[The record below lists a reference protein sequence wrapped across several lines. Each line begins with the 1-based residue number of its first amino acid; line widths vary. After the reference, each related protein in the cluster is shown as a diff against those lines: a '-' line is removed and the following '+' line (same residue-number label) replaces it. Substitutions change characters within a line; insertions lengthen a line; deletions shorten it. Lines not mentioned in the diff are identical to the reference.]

1 MDYERNEPMNAGRPK
16 TTKRWATVILG
27 AATVLLT
34 SVQCGTANEQAGS
47 AQPAEST
54 PPPPSSAVP
63 RPLSTSPATPS
74 PSPRAD
80 QVPVPGCEA
89 VIAGMSP
96 RQRLAQLVVVGVNA
110 GDPQATVKL
119 VRDQQIGGIFLGGNE
134 TALLQNRALDEVQR
148 AAKVPVS
155 VAIDEEGG
163 RVQRIDD
170 LDGEMPS
177 ARKMA
182 ATMTPAQVRSKAAER
197 GKQMRARGVTVDYAP
212 DADITDQP
220 DRDIV
225 GDRSFS
231 ADPEI
236 ARKYVLAFSQGLRD
250 AGVQPVLKHFPGHG
264 HATGDSHKGLVR
276 TPPLASLRKVDLV
289 PYRDIG
295 EYGDIGVMVG
305 HLDVPDLTGGTPST
319 LSAPAYRLL
328 RKDYAFD
335 GPVITDDL
343 GAMKAITAQYP
354 LPTAVL
360 KALQAGADQALWS
373 SGGNVD
379 SVLATLEQALASGEL
394 PAARV
399 DEALT
404 RVLMAKKACG

>member
-1 MDYERNEPMNAGRPK
+1 MDDERNEPMNSGRPK

-27 AATVLLT
+27 TAAVLAT
-34 SVQCGTANEQAGS
+34 SVQCGTANDQGGS
-47 AQPAEST
+47 AQPAGT
-54 PPPPSSAVP
+54 VPPSSSSAAP
-63 RPLSTSPATPS
+63 SRPS
-74 PSPRAD
+74 PSPRAE
-80 QVPVPGCEA
+80 QAPVAGCEA

-110 GDPQATVKL
+110 GDPQAAVKL
-119 VRDQQIGGIFLGGNE
+119 VRDQQVGGIFLGGNE
-134 TALLQNRALDEVQR
+134 TALLKNRALDEVQR

-163 RVQRIDD
+163 RVQRIDA
-170 LDGEMPS
+170 LDGDMPS

-182 ATMTPAQVRSKAAER
+182 STLTPSQVRAKAAER
-197 GKQMRARGVTVDYAP
+197 GRQMRARGVTVDYAP

-225 GDRSFS
+225 GDRSFG
-231 ADPEI
+231 ADPEV
-236 ARKYVLAFSQGLRD
+236 ARKYILAFAQGLRD

-295 EYGDIGVMVG
+295 EYGEIGVMVG

-354 LPTAVL
+354 LPAAVL

-373 SGGNVD
+373 SGGNVGT
-379 SVLATLEQALASGEL
+379 VLTTLEQALASGDL

-399 DEALT
+399 DEALR
-404 RVLMAKKACG
+404 RVLTAKHACG

>member
-1 MDYERNEPMNAGRPK
+1 MDPERNEPMNAGRPK

-27 AATVLLT
+27 AATILLT
-34 SVQCGTANEQAGS
+34 SMQCGTANEQAGS
-47 AQPAEST
+47 AQPAGT
-54 PPPPSSAVP
+54 VPPSRGSAVP
-63 RPLSTSPATPS
+63 SPSGTSPATPS
-74 PSPRAD
+74 PSPRAE
-80 QVPVPGCEA
+80 QVPVPGCGA
-89 VIAGMSP
+89 VTAGMSP

-110 GDPQATVKL
+110 GDPQAAVKL
-119 VRDQQIGGIFLGGNE
+119 VREQQVGGIFLGGNE
-134 TALLQNRALDEVQR
+134 TALLQNHALDEVQR
-148 AAKVPVS
+148 AAKVPAS

-163 RVQRIDD
+163 RVQRIDA
-170 LDGEMPS
+170 LDGDLPS

-182 ATMTPAQVRSKAAER
+182 STLTPAQVRTKAAER

-225 GDRSFS
+225 GDRSFG

-276 TPPLASLRKVDLV
+276 TPPLASLRKTDLV

-295 EYGDIGVMVG
+295 EYGEIGVMVG
-305 HLDVPDLTGGTPST
+305 HLDVPDLTGGLPST
-319 LSAPAYRLL
+319 LSAPVYGLL

-373 SGGNVD
+373 SGGNVGT
-379 SVLATLEQALASGEL
+379 VLDRLEQALASGEL

-399 DEALT
+399 DQALT
-404 RVLMAKKACG
+404 RVLSAKQACD

>member
-1 MDYERNEPMNAGRPK
+1 MDDERNEPMNAGRPK

-47 AQPAEST
+47 AQPAGTT
-54 PPPPSSAVP
+54 PPPPSSTVP
-63 RPLSTSPATPS
+63 SPSSTIPAPSS
-74 PSPRAD
+74 PSPRAE
-80 QVPVPGCEA
+80 QVPAQECKA
-89 VIAGMSP
+89 VAAGMSP

-110 GDPQATVKL
+110 GDPSAAVKL
-119 VRDQQIGGIFLGGNE
+119 VRDQQVGGIFLGGNE
-134 TALLQNRALDEVQR
+134 TALLQNRALDGVQK

-170 LDGEMPS
+170 LDGSMPS

-182 ATMTPAQVRSKAAER
+182 ATMTPAQVRTKAAER
-197 GKQMRARGVTVDYAP
+197 GRQMRARGVTVDYAP
-212 DADITDQP
+212 DADITEQP

-225 GDRSFS
+225 GDRSFGS
-231 ADPEI
+231 NPEA

-295 EYGDIGVMVG
+295 EYGEVGVMVG
-305 HLDVPDLTGGTPST
+305 HLDVPDLTGGTPAT

-328 RKDYAFD
+328 RKDYAFN

-373 SGGNVD
+373 SGGNAGT
-379 SVLATLEQALASGEL
+379 VLDRLEQALASGEL

-399 DEALT
+399 DEALA
-404 RVLMAKKACG
+404 RVLAAKQACG

>member
-1 MDYERNEPMNAGRPK
+1 MDDERNEPMNSGRPK
-16 TTKRWATVILG
+16 TTKRWTTVILG

-34 SVQCGTANEQAGS
+34 SVQCGTANDEAGS
-47 AQPAEST
+47 AQPAGT
-54 PPPPSSAVP
+54 APPPRSSVASAPPSSSKP
-63 RPLSTSPATPS
+63 SPS
-74 PSPRAD
+74 PSPRAE
-80 QVPVPGCEA
+80 QAPVPGCEA

-110 GDPQATVKL
+110 GDPQAAVKL

-134 TALLQNRALDEVQR
+134 TALLRNRALDEVQR
-148 AAKVPVS
+148 AAKVPIS

-163 RVQRIDD
+163 RVQRIDA
-170 LDGEMPS
+170 LDGDMPS

-182 ATMTPAQVRSKAAER
+182 STLTPAQVRAKAAER
-197 GKQMRARGVTVDYAP
+197 GRQMLARGVTVDYAP

-225 GDRSFS
+225 GDRSFG
-231 ADPEI
+231 ANPEV
-236 ARKYVLAFSQGLRD
+236 ARKYILAFAQGLRD

-295 EYGDIGVMVG
+295 EYGEVGVMVG

-319 LSAPAYRLL
+319 LSAAAYRLL

-343 GAMKAITAQYP
+343 GAMKAITSQYP
-354 LPTAVL
+354 LQTAVL

-373 SGGNVD
+373 SGGNVGT
-379 SVLATLEQALASGEL
+379 VLSTLEQALASGDL

-404 RVLMAKKACG
+404 RVLTAKRACG

>member
-1 MDYERNEPMNAGRPK
+1 M
-16 TTKRWATVILG
+16 
-27 AATVLLT
+27 
-34 SVQCGTANEQAGS
+34 S
-47 AQPAEST
+47 
-54 PPPPSSAVP
+54 
-63 RPLSTSPATPS
+63 
-74 PSPRAD
+74 
-80 QVPVPGCEA
+80 GCEA
-89 VIAGMSP
+89 VIAKMSP

-119 VRDQQIGGIFLGGNE
+119 VRDHQVGGIFLGGNE
-134 TALLQNRALDEVQR
+134 TALLQNRALDGVQR

-163 RVQRIDD
+163 RVQRIDA
-170 LDGEMPS
+170 LDGSMPS

-182 ATMTPAQVRSKAAER
+182 TTMTPAQVRAKAAER
-197 GKQMRARGVTVDYAP
+197 GRQMRNRGVTVDYAP
-212 DADITDQP
+212 DADITEQP

-225 GDRSFS
+225 GDRSFG
-231 ADPEI
+231 ANPEV
-236 ARKYVLAFSQGLRD
+236 ARKYVLAFAQGLRD

-295 EYGDIGVMVG
+295 EYGDVGVMVG
-305 HLDVPDLTGGTPST
+305 HLDVPELTGGLPST

-379 SVLATLEQALASGEL
+379 TVLTRLEQALASGEL

-404 RVLMAKKACG
+404 RVLTAKKACG

>member
-1 MDYERNEPMNAGRPK
+1 MNDERNELMNSGRPK
-16 TTKRWATVILG
+16 TTKRWAAVILG
-27 AATVLLT
+27 AAAVLAT
-34 SVQCGTANEQAGS
+34 SVQCGTANQQAGS
-47 AQPAEST
+47 AQPAGT
-54 PPPPSSAVP
+54 VPPREGTVSSPPSS
-63 RPLSTSPATPS
+63 SPPTPS
-74 PSPRAD
+74 PSPRAERA
-80 QVPVPGCEA
+80 PAPGCEA
-89 VIAGMSP
+89 VIAGMNP
-96 RQRLAQLVVVGVNA
+96 RQRLAQLMVVGVNA
-110 GDPQATVKL
+110 GDPQAAVKL

-163 RVQRIDD
+163 RVQRIDA
-170 LDGEMPS
+170 LDGDMPS

-182 ATMTPAQVRSKAAER
+182 ASMTPAQVRTKGAER

-225 GDRSFS
+225 GDRSFGS
-231 ADPEI
+231 DPEV
-236 ARKYVLAFSQGLRD
+236 ARKYVLAFAQGLRD

-289 PYRDIG
+289 PYRDID
-295 EYGDIGVMVG
+295 EYGEIGVMVG

-328 RKDYAFD
+328 RTEYAFD

-343 GAMKAITAQYP
+343 GAMKAITSQYP

-379 SVLATLEQALASGEL
+379 TVLTTLEKALASGDL

-404 RVLMAKKACG
+404 RVLAAKQACD

>member
-1 MDYERNEPMNAGRPK
+1 M
-16 TTKRWATVILG
+16 
-27 AATVLLT
+27 
-34 SVQCGTANEQAGS
+34 
-47 AQPAEST
+47 
-54 PPPPSSAVP
+54 
-63 RPLSTSPATPS
+63 
-74 PSPRAD
+74 
-80 QVPVPGCEA
+80 
-89 VIAGMSP
+89 
-96 RQRLAQLVVVGVNA
+96 VVGVNA
-110 GDPQATVKL
+110 GDPQAAVKL
-119 VRDQQIGGIFLGGNE
+119 VRDQQVGGIFLGGNE

-170 LDGEMPS
+170 LDGAMPS

-182 ATMTPAQVRSKAAER
+182 ATMTPAQVRAKAAER
-197 GKQMRARGVTVDYAP
+197 GRQMRARGVTVDYAP

-225 GDRSFS
+225 GDRSFG
-231 ADPEI
+231 ATPET
-236 ARKYVLAFSQGLRD
+236 ARKYVLAFAQGLRD

-264 HATGDSHKGLVR
+264 HATGDSHKGLVQ

-295 EYGDIGVMVG
+295 EYGEVGVMVG
-305 HLDVPDLTGGTPST
+305 HLDVPDLTGGAPST
-319 LSAPAYRLL
+319 LSSAAYRLL
-328 RKDYAFD
+328 RQDYAFD

-343 GAMKAITAQYP
+343 GAMKAITSQYP
-354 LPTAVL
+354 LQTAVL

-373 SGGNVD
+373 SGGNVNT
-379 SVLATLEQALASGEL
+379 VLTTLEQALASGAL

-399 DEALT
+399 EEALN
-404 RVLMAKKACG
+404 RVLAAKQACG

>member
-1 MDYERNEPMNAGRPK
+1 MDDERNEPMNSGRPK
-16 TTKRWATVILG
+16 TTKRWTTVILG

-34 SVQCGTANEQAGS
+34 SVQCGTTDDQAGS
-47 AQPAEST
+47 AQPAGT
-54 PPPPSSAVP
+54 VPPPSSSVA
-63 RPLSTSPATPS
+63 SSPSSSGKPAPS
-74 PSPRAD
+74 PSPRAE
-80 QVPVPGCEA
+80 QAPAPGCEGI
-89 VIAGMSP
+89 VAGMSP

-110 GDPQATVKL
+110 GDPQAAVKL
-119 VRDQQIGGIFLGGNE
+119 VRDQQVGGIFLGGNE
-134 TALLQNRALDEVQR
+134 TALLQNGALDEVQR
-148 AAKVPVS
+148 AAKIPVS

-163 RVQRIDD
+163 RVQRIDA
-170 LDGEMPS
+170 LDGNMPS

-182 ATMTPAQVRSKAAER
+182 STLTPAQVRKKAAER
-197 GKQMRARGVTVDYAP
+197 GRQMRARGVTVDYAP

-225 GDRSFS
+225 GDRSFGS
-231 ADPEI
+231 DPEV
-236 ARKYVLAFSQGLRD
+236 ARKYVLAFAQGLRD

-295 EYGDIGVMVG
+295 EYGEIGVMVG

-343 GAMKAITAQYP
+343 GAMKAITSQYP
-354 LPTAVL
+354 LQTAVL

-373 SGGNVD
+373 SGGNVGT
-379 SVLATLEQALASGEL
+379 VLATLEQALASGDL

-399 DEALT
+399 DEAVT
-404 RVLMAKKACG
+404 RVLAAKHACG

>member
-1 MDYERNEPMNAGRPK
+1 MDDERNEPMNSGRPK
-16 TTKRWATVILG
+16 TTKRWLTVILG
-27 AATVLLT
+27 TVTVLLT
-34 SVQCGTANEQAGS
+34 SVQCGTTTEQAGS
-47 AQPAEST
+47 AQPAGTT
-54 PPPPSSAVP
+54 PPPQSSTASSPSS
-63 RPLSTSPATPS
+63 SSPPASS
-74 PSPRAD
+74 PSPRVEQA
-80 QVPVPGCEA
+80 PGPGCEA
-89 VIAGMSP
+89 AIAGMSP
-96 RQRLAQLVVVGVNA
+96 RQRLAQLMVVGVNA
-110 GDPQATVKL
+110 GDPQAAVKL
-119 VRDQQIGGIFLGGNE
+119 VRDQQVGGIFLGGNE

-163 RVQRIDD
+163 RVQRIDA
-170 LDGEMPS
+170 LDGNMPS

-182 ATMTPAQVRSKAAER
+182 ATMTPAQVRTKATER
-197 GKQMRARGVTVDYAP
+197 GRQMRARGVTVDYAP

-225 GDRSFS
+225 GDRSFG
-231 ADPEI
+231 ADPEV
-236 ARKYVLAFSQGLRD
+236 ARKYVLAFAQGLRD

-264 HATGDSHKGLVR
+264 HASGDSHKGLVR

-295 EYGDIGVMVG
+295 EYGEVGVMVG

-343 GAMKAITAQYP
+343 GAMKAITSQYP

-373 SGGNVD
+373 SGGNVGT
-379 SVLATLEQALASGEL
+379 VLTTLEQALASGAL

-404 RVLMAKKACG
+404 RVLTAKQACG